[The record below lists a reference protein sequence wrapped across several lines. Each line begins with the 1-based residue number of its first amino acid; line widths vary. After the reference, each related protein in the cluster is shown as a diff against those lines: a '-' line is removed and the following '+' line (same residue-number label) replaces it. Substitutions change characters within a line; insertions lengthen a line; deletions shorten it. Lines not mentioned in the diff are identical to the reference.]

1 MIMKKAIAAI
11 LFLAGLGI
19 SDLVTTD
26 SWRFVPA
33 PVPLPTP
40 IPGPH
45 LDCGCSSDYE
55 CLFGGFG
62 CGDSFHC
69 TRIHGPIG
77 AGTCQAIER

>member
-1 MIMKKAIAAI
+1 MKKAVVAM
-11 LFLAGLGI
+11 LFLTGLG
-19 SDLVTTD
+19 VTAGGGRSATM
-26 SWRFVPA
+26 SVPI
-33 PVPLPTP
+33 P
-40 IPGPH
+40 IPGPAPR

-62 CGDSFHC
+62 CGNSFRC